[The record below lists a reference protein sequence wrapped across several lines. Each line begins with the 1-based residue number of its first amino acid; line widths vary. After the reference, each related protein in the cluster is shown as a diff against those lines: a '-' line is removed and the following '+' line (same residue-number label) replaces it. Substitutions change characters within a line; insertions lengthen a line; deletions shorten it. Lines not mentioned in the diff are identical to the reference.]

1 MTRKLLWSLPLA
13 ALVASCTHNLKDGVF
28 EKGDI
33 RYSVGAL
40 PEGWKQIRLAEND
53 LAFVAEGAPQSIAV
67 NSTCENYDDAPLE
80 VLTQHLLMGF
90 TERTRLEQVAGMM
103 DGRESLRSHYT
114 AKLDGVPMELL
125 LVVLKKDGCVYDFTY
140 LAPPARFE
148 ERQGVFDQLLSNFH
162 AERKR

>member
-1 MTRKLLWSLPLA
+1 MSRYLLWSTALA
-13 ALVASCTHNLKDGVF
+13 VVLASCTRNLRDGVF
-28 EKGDI
+28 EKGDV
-33 RYSVGAL
+33 RYWVGAL
-40 PEGWKQIRLAEND
+40 PQGWKQLKLAEND
-53 LAFVAEGAPQSIAV
+53 LAFVADGAPQSIAV

-90 TERTRLEQVAGMM
+90 TERARIEQASGMM

-140 LAPPARFE
+140 LSPPSRFE
-148 ERQGVFDQLLSNFH
+148 ERKDVFEQLLSNFH